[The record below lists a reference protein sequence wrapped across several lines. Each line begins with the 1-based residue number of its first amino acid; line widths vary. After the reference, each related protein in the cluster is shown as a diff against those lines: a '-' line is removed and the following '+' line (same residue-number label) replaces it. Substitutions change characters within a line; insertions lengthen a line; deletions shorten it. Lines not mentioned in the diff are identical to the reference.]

1 MIWNVFFVVFAI
13 LVLAAIVLTVWFL
26 KLGKRIF
33 LLIPLL
39 LLERVYSP
47 PRMVGLASKNAV
59 AFCCSSEVRRRVY
72 CTVPVSYS
80 SVRV

>member
-1 MIWNVFFVVFAI
+1 MRWAQMSVYFMARLVFMS
-13 LVLAAIVLTVWFL
+13 
-26 KLGKRIF
+26 
-33 LLIPLL
+33 
-39 LLERVYSP
+39 ERVYSP

-59 AFCCSSEVRRRVY
+59 AFCCYSEARRRVY